1 MQVVWGTKNKASQWK
16 IALRRL
22 QLRIFHS
29 DVAVAQVLVGGLE
42 NRPPPFWLPKRR
54 SRNA

>member
-22 QLRIFHS
+22 QLRIFPS

-42 NRPPPFWLPKRR
+42 NRPSPFWLARGR